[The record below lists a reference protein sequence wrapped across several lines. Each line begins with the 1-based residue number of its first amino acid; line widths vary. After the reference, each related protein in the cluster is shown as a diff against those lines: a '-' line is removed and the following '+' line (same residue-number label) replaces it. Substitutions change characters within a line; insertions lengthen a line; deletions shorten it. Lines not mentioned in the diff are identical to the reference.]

1 MSLSS
6 TWVRIFSKNNVVENL
21 SPMES
26 AVDWWAI
33 MFPKEVQFLT
43 VWLWWKFHLSF
54 YFTLKLCKI
63 VIVKIIKFISSK
75 LHNLRAAEVLLNSL
89 DFLGLQFYFPFLVI
103 LRCCRQSQIQFLLT
117 LFLFT
122 FSLVCVL
129 YLPGPGSRR
138 CVHQETPAG
147 EWASLWRYC
156 ISSSGGGGVASS
168 THRFM
173 LQYKISKKT

>member
-1 MSLSS
+1 
-6 TWVRIFSKNNVVENL
+6 
-21 SPMES
+21 
-26 AVDWWAI
+26 

-43 VWLWWKFHLSF
+43 VWLWWKFHLLF

-117 LFLFT
+117 LFCLLFH
-122 FSLVCVL
+122 SCVF
-129 YLPGPGSRR
+129 YIY
-138 CVHQETPAG
+138 PARG
-147 EWASLWRYC
+147 LGDVFIRK
-156 ISSSGGGGVASS
+156 
-168 THRFM
+168 
-173 LQYKISKKT
+173 LQPVNELLCGDIVFQVQAAEELLHLLTDLCCNIKYRKKRNIFPDLKFQILD